1 MVRFSTNWKS
11 ARVRSVF
18 GFRHWDACFR
28 ASYEC
33 VAFRAL
39 LDTRHGGKMRL
50 NEQDPGKQHSRL
62 LAEAQYWE
70 HLAAAS
76 LVR

>member
-1 MVRFSTNWKS
+1 MR
-11 ARVRSVF
+11 
-18 GFRHWDACFR
+18 CLPR
-28 ASYEC
+28 APGH
-33 VAFRAL
+33 A
-39 LDTRHGGKMRL
+39 RHGGKMRL
-50 NEQDPGKQHSRL
+50 NEQDPGKQHSTL